1 MKFSETVQNIT
12 KDEFLPRVVDFVN
25 NSNVLT
31 ARVMSN
37 TKKWTG
43 PKVQSPTQ
51 TRNSTTGKSI
61 TDMEQFAVSNTDN
74 VKNLKWEP
82 ATVVQSVVV
91 SQLEKAVNQASN
103 DNQVVRLVAQK
114 LEEAQNSLANLIG
127 TQLLSLIHI

>member
-43 PKVQSPTQ
+43 PDRK
-51 TRNSTTGKSI
+51 
-61 TDMEQFAVSNTDN
+61 
-74 VKNLKWEP
+74 
-82 ATVVQSVVV
+82 SVV
-91 SQLEKAVNQASN
+91 
-103 DNQVVRLVAQK
+103 
-114 LEEAQNSLANLIG
+114 
-127 TQLLSLIHI
+127 